1 LHIALLQVTATHVL
15 SVITVVLVIL
25 SFPARLLIG
34 DTPLVDLLLTPSLL
48 RNLADTQGKELAVA
62 IIA

>member
-25 SFPARLLIG
+25 SFSCEVVDR